1 MLPLDLH
8 VLSLQLAFIL
18 SQDQTLHCKSIFSSV
33 KMIFCSVQDAVN
45 LLTLFKYLL
54 SSIVSLL
61 SRTSIDGSIFY
72 LYYLYCLSIFQRTCC
87 FRFKSGCKGK
97 GFIFNYQTFSEVF
110 LFFLF
115 THFSDSLCERER
127 MYKRKTKAVFFAN
140 RTAKIRTLFIILQN
154 FLEVFLFFSLS
165 AISLFHYVNSARLSS
180 LGKRVQKYA
189 LLVYNP
195 NILNYFFEVFLK
207 ESAKALK
214 DNDVVEHIFLS

>member
-1 MLPLDLH
+1 
-8 VLSLQLAFIL
+8 
-18 SQDQTLHCKSIFSSV
+18 
-33 KMIFCSVQDAVN
+33 MIFCSVQDAVN

-110 LFFLF
+110 FSFFLF
-115 THFSDSLCERER
+115 THFSGSLCERER

-140 RTAKIRTLFIILQN
+140 RTAKIRTFSFIFQTLS
-154 FLEVFLFFSLS
+154 EVFFVLMVKQYCAFTLSQFNKAFFSWKAGAKVRPFQIYSKLKSLFF
-165 AISLFHYVNSARLSS
+165 
-180 LGKRVQKYA
+180 
-189 LLVYNP
+189 
-195 NILNYFFEVFLK
+195 
-207 ESAKALK
+207 
-214 DNDVVEHIFLS
+214 

>member
-1 MLPLDLH
+1 MLCSGRRNFIDLI
-8 VLSLQLAFIL
+8 QIP
-18 SQDQTLHCKSIFSSV
+18 I
-33 KMIFCSVQDAVN
+33 
-45 LLTLFKYLL
+45 
-54 SSIVSLL
+54 
-61 SRTSIDGSIFY
+61 
-72 LYYLYCLSIFQRTCC
+72 
-87 FRFKSGCKGK
+87 
-97 GFIFNYQTFSEVF
+97 IFNRIATLSDKYWRFYFFTCTTCIVYQYFKELAAFVLKAGAKVKALF
-110 LFFLF
+110 LTTKLFRKFFYFFF

-207 ESAKALK
+207 EYAKVLK
-214 DNDVVEHIFLS
+214 DNDVVEHIFLSWVDWGRKRYTWDTLLYHTRARRRTQKRKRCRKKK

>member
-1 MLPLDLH
+1 
-8 VLSLQLAFIL
+8 
-18 SQDQTLHCKSIFSSV
+18 
-33 KMIFCSVQDAVN
+33 MIFCSVQDAVN

-61 SRTSIDGSIFY
+61 SRTSIDGSIF
-72 LYYLYCLSIFQRTCC
+72 FTCTTC
-87 FRFKSGCKGK
+87 IVYQYFKELAAFISKAGAKVKALFLTTKLFRKF
-97 GFIFNYQTFSEVF
+97 F

-115 THFSDSLCERER
+115 THFSGSLCERER

-189 LLVYNP
+189 LFVYNP
-195 NILNYFFEVFLK
+195 NILNSFFEVFLK
-207 ESAKALK
+207 ESAKTLK
-214 DNDVVEHIFLS
+214 DNDVVEHIFDRIRKV